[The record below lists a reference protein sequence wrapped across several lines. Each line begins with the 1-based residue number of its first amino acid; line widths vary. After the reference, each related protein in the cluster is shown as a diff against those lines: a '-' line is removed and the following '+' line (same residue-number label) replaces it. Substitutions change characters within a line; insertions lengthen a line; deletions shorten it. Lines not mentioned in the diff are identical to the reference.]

1 MTEWSN
7 FNLVFENLV
16 QYFTGSYGVLALFFV
31 GAFMFALMSRGLDFR
46 YASILSMPLL
56 GLFVLIG
63 WFGVSAGSSFILNA
77 ALIIVGVFYSIAMVR
92 MTT

>member
-1 MTEWSN
+1 MTEWTN

-16 QYFTGSYGVLALFFV
+16 QYFTGSYSILALFFV
-31 GAFMFALMSRGLDFR
+31 GAFMFALMTRGFDFR
-46 YASILSMPLL
+46 YASLLSMPLL

-63 WFGVSAGSSFILNA
+63 WFGVSGASSFVLNA
-77 ALIIVGVFYSIAMVR
+77 ALIVVGVFYSIAMVR